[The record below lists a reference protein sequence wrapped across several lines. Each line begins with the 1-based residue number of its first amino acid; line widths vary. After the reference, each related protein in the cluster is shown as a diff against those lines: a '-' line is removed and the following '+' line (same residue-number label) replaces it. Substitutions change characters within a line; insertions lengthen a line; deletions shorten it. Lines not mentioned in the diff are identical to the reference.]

1 MKVNKKFSILSLITA
16 LSLFLTGCVRHDAN
30 GNPYGMVY
38 KYLAKPGQQLM
49 EVIANF
55 TGNYGWSL
63 IVITIAVRL
72 ILLPLMVN
80 QMKKS
85 TLQQEKMNLIKPQMQ
100 KIQEMQKKAKTQQQQ
115 MMLSQKT
122 MEIYRENGIS
132 MTGGIGCLPLII
144 QMPVFA
150 ALYSAIRYSPE
161 LSHTV
166 FMGIKLGQKS
176 IPLAV
181 AALLIYLVQSYV
193 SLLGVPE
200 EQKKQMKYMM
210 LLSPI
215 MIFFVSLQSP
225 AGLGIYF
232 FIGGIF
238 AVIQTLIINL
248 YRPKM
253 REKILEDAKQNP
265 PKVVLTDDLIE
276 LFENDDKENKESQ
289 QTQHNNNSNS
299 SNNNENHKRNAGKQN
314 RKP

>member
-1 MKVNKKFSILSLITA
+1 MKINKKLGFLSLITV

-30 GNPYGMVY
+30 GNPYGMIY
-38 KYLAKPGQQLM
+38 DYLAKPGQQLM
-49 EVIANF
+49 EMIANF

-63 IVITIAVRL
+63 IVITVVVRL
-72 ILLPLMVN
+72 ILLPLMVS

-85 TLQQEKMNLIKPQMQ
+85 TLQQEKMNLVKPQIK
-100 KIQEMQKKAKTQQQQ
+100 KIQEMQKKAKNQQQQ

-132 MTGGIGCLPLII
+132 MTGGIGCLPFLIQI
-144 QMPVFA
+144 PVFA

-161 LSHTV
+161 LSHTI

-176 IPLAV
+176 IPLAI
-181 AALLIYLVQSYV
+181 AALLIYLIQSYV

-200 EQKKQMKYMM
+200 EQKKQMKFMM

-215 MIFFVSLQSP
+215 IIFFVSLQSP

-232 FIGGIF
+232 FIGGVF

-253 REKILEDAKQNP
+253 RNKILEEAKDNP

-276 LFENDDKENKESQ
+276 LFEENDDQKDKEDSDD
-289 QTQHNNNSNS
+289 NS
-299 SNNNENHKRNAGKQN
+299 SQEKEPNAKHNRNAGKQN
-314 RKP
+314 KK